1 MVPAGEVVATVVFV
15 ELVFAPDVVVVRSRI
30 EVRMMGEAP
39 VDELFAEIVIVP
51 EGKASQQRRA
61 MVAQFNDKIL
71 LLVLAHESV
80 RVPVFKRSVKVVGGN
95 EAPSAH
101 EMLGRDRQLTIS
113 FRHVEEELPVRMP
126 PAAPLLNLCRH
137 IVPWDGGVIG
147 SVVPWGGGDV
157 GSSCWRAGGWQSGA
171 LIIDVSRP

>member
-1 MVPAGEVVATVVFV
+1 LVPAGEVVATVVFV

-71 LLVLAHESV
+71 QLVLAHESV
-80 RVPVFKRSVKVVGGN
+80 RV
-95 EAPSAH
+95 
-101 EMLGRDRQLTIS
+101 
-113 FRHVEEELPVRMP
+113 
-126 PAAPLLNLCRH
+126 
-137 IVPWDGGVIG
+137 
-147 SVVPWGGGDV
+147 
-157 GSSCWRAGGWQSGA
+157 
-171 LIIDVSRP
+171 